1 MKTTQTYPEAHID
14 HITSFLPLP
23 NINPHHVLC
32 TSGDGTLSVFDLRK
46 SAAVATSEDQ
56 EDELLCC
63 TFADDSRR
71 VCTGTQSGFVT
82 VWKTGEWQD
91 HIDRI
96 SPAERLRKGDEAPNI
111 DCMLQV
117 EDEVFVGASDGTIRR
132 LGFRPNRYI
141 GIIGRCEDGVTSLVG
156 VPDQDGWIISASG
169 TKVAFLDTNKEE
181 EQEANGDDKI
191 KDSDEEERKP
201 KKKRK
206 KSKGSKTAIRGGTSS
221 AFFADL

>member
-1 MKTTQTYPEAHID
+1 MKTTQTYPETHID

-32 TSGDGTLSVFDLRK
+32 TSGDCTLSVFDLRK
-46 SAAVATSEDQ
+46 SASIATSEDQ

-63 TFADDSRR
+63 AFTDDSRR
-71 VCTGTQSGFVT
+71 ICTGTQSGFVT

-91 HIDRI
+91 HVDRI

-111 DCMLQV
+111 DCMIQV
-117 EDEVFVGASDGTIRR
+117 EEEVIVGASDGTIRR

-141 GIIGRCEDGVTSLVG
+141 DVVGRCEDGVTSLVG
-156 VPDQDGWIISASG
+156 VPDQEGWIISASG
-169 TKVAFLDTNKEE
+169 AKVAFWDTNKKEE
-181 EQEANGDDKI
+181 EEPSNDDENE
-191 KDSDEEERKP
+191 DSEEEERKP

-206 KSKGSKTAIRGGTSS
+206 KSKGSNKGVSGGTSS